1 MHAFV
6 ALNYNE
12 VMETDSPASTN
23 ADSDSNAT
31 PVLASD
37 TSVAIRIWRS
47 KAFRWTFVL
56 CSLLAATYL
65 LANRNGRM
73 IDVDRQILSDARMTW
88 NSVNPGN
95 YLVEVSVTTSGKD
108 VYEVTVLNHEPV
120 QVKLNGKSLNRRHA
134 FDTWTV
140 QGMLDTIAIDI
151 EHCERWDEGRAMP
164 GTCDLIIKATF
175 DPESG
180 IPLKYIR
187 MELGRPSNVGVMD
200 WEITRFEPSS

>member
-1 MHAFV
+1 
-6 ALNYNE
+6 
-12 VMETDSPASTN
+12 METDSPASTN
-23 ADSDSNAT
+23 ANSDSITT
-31 PVLASD
+31 PASASN
-37 TSVAIRIWRS
+37 TSIAARILRS
-47 KAFRWTFVL
+47 KGFRWTFVL
-56 CSLLAATYL
+56 CSLLTTAYL

-73 IDVDRQILSDARMTW
+73 IDVNRQILSDARMTW

-120 QVKLNGKSLNRRHA
+120 TVKLNGKALNRRHA

-140 QGMLDTIAIDI
+140 PGMLDTIAMDI
-151 EHCERWDEGRAMP
+151 EHCERWEEGRATP

-175 DPESG
+175 DPATG

-200 WEITRFEPSS
+200 WEITRFEPSR